1 MVVGGGGRAQEQ
13 EAGGPGEAFAALRG
27 EWEGCGRDSIPE
39 QPGKRRLSIHFIPPF
54 LRYSLRS
61 RGEPQL
67 LLRFFQ
73 YVPPKLKPSMGLY
86 VSALTPWR
94 LSR

>member
-1 MVVGGGGRAQEQ
+1 MGGGGGREQEQ
-13 EAGGPGEAFAALRG
+13 EAGLG
-27 EWEGCGRDSIPE
+27 
-39 QPGKRRLSIHFIPPF
+39 RLS